1 MEIGKAC
8 QIIDAEIKCTT
19 IDNEFNCNSSDCD
32 NRQWNYKVCTTAEH
46 VEALEMA
53 LQALRIKFIEDM
65 QETNI

>member
-32 NRQWNYKVCTTAEH
+32 N
-46 VEALEMA
+46 
-53 LQALRIKFIEDM
+53 
-65 QETNI
+65 